1 LRCIL
6 KINILI
12 VDDDPFVR
20 ESLSERLFI
29 EGYGT
34 MSANDAD
41 EAIAAISS
49 TTPDIAILDV
59 NLPGISGIDLLEKI
73 KAISPEISVV
83 ILTGY
88 GSVQDAVDAMK
99 KGADDYLLKPCSID
113 ELNIVLN
120 QIIKQRNLKN
130 ENIELKRQLE
140 KYRGVSAAGMIGR
153 SSAMRQVYE
162 RIEAVAKSESTV
174 LIIGETGTGKD
185 LVAHDIHKQS
195 SRKDRPFVKLDCA
208 ALPETLLESE
218 LFGHEKGA
226 FTGASKSL
234 TGRFEQANGGLLF
247 LDEIGNM
254 SLATQ
259 AKLLNVIQD
268 REFTRIGGDHKISVD
283 IRLLCATN
291 TDLERAVAKGEFR
304 EDLYYRLN
312 VVPIR
317 VPPLRERRDD
327 IPILA
332 SHFLNRF
339 QTSNNRGPMT
349 ISRDALDL
357 LYSFNWPGNVRELEN
372 VVERLVILSK
382 GNEIT
387 VSNLPSR
394 ILNIEKK
401 NVPFSPHIEM
411 KSDETLREAVES
423 FEAQLIHDTL
433 DEMNGS
439 RDKTASKLGISR
451 ITLYNKMKRYGFL
464 DSD

>member
-1 LRCIL
+1 
-6 KINILI
+6 
-12 VDDDPFVR
+12 
-20 ESLSERLFI
+20 
-29 EGYGT
+29 
-34 MSANDAD
+34 
-41 EAIAAISS
+41 
-49 TTPDIAILDV
+49 
-59 NLPGISGIDLLEKI
+59 
-73 KAISPEISVV
+73 
-83 ILTGY
+83 
-88 GSVQDAVDAMK
+88 

>member
-1 LRCIL
+1 M